1 MITKNT
7 VVAVQS
13 LYAQIEA
20 EYNRQIQ
27 EYLSQQMTAPLENI
41 KRHMNAVADFC
52 NHKKTA
58 KLHDYI
64 GRIQEDCTAVE
75 QLAEDLTYPFTLFIM
90 GNGKNGKSTL
100 INALLGQ
107 QQAAEGIVPKTW
119 KIDIFQERQGTTCT
133 LTFRDGTK
141 KELKYEEAQE
151 FLATEE
157 KNCKESSKAISKKL
171 KDFAASGAPPKE
183 LEEKQQELKKYEL
196 YKSAVIEASWP
207 VTDSPILEHYRL
219 VDTPGLRQELD
230 DMVYASANEYFSKAD
245 GVIWILP
252 GDKINSSGDYNE
264 LKQLY
269 AKYEKQPNNLVA
281 VVNRIDLIR
290 QAGKDVDEVVREA
303 QKLYGSM
310 IPDIIPISAKEAREA
325 EAILKQPNVSQEE
338 YDRGQKL
345 LEQSNLKALFDLLN
359 RTFLA
364 NSLQLQVQSKT
375 RNCQELYAN
384 VRAASMTAIDVL
396 KKMDDERL
404 NKIKNWEKDKSDVL
418 KRLQQDLKN
427 FEQRES
433 ERVLQETGKVEDRLW
448 DMDSELRNH
457 YIMAT
462 IIRPSQIEKTLEAL
476 VQHHCSQ
483 LSTVAARHMSLAPFR
498 EFPLLKERQL
508 KASAS
513 TRNAV
518 DNAALSG
525 DLSDE
530 GTAQF
535 CLGGALAI
543 GAAALLG
550 PVGLIFAGFA
560 VTDIGRSVAKWLSR
574 TFGDSM
580 SVKVKK
586 RLSSQLG
593 TAIQKLSQEYE
604 AYLKRADESI
614 QKVRED
620 TYAEL
625 YGPSE
630 QKETIIKDLSQLK
643 ETSKLTI
650 KPLLLKDI
658 LFSDRRTDHG
668 R

>member
-1 MITKNT
+1 MITKDT
-7 VVAVQS
+7 LAAVQS
-13 LYAQIEA
+13 LYAHIE
-20 EYNRQIQ
+20 ESYNQQIQ
-27 EYLSQQMTAPLENI
+27 EYLFQQMTAPLEPI
-41 KRHMNAVADFC
+41 KRHMNAIAGFC

-64 GRIQEDCTAVE
+64 GRIQDDCTAVE

-119 KIDIFQERQGTTCT
+119 KIDIFQQREGTSCT

-141 KELKYEEAQE
+141 KTLSYEDAQA
-151 FLATEE
+151 FLAAEE
-157 KNCKESSKAISKKL
+157 KKCKESGKAISKKL

-196 YKSAVIEASWP
+196 YKSAVIEAAWP
-207 VTDSPILEHYRL
+207 VRDSSILEHYRL

-264 LKQLY
+264 LKELY

-290 QAGKDVDEVVREA
+290 QAGKDVDEVVTEA
-303 QKLYGSM
+303 KKLYGSM

-325 EAILKQPNVSQEE
+325 ETILNQPNLSQEE
-338 YDRGQKL
+338 YSRGQKL

-375 RNCQELYAN
+375 RNCQELYGN
-384 VRAASMTAIDVL
+384 LRSESVAAINVL
-396 KKMDDERL
+396 KQMDGERV
-404 NKIKNWEKDKSDVL
+404 NKIKNWEKDKADVL
-418 KRLQQDLKN
+418 QRLQQELKN
-427 FEQRES
+427 FQKQEAD
-433 ERVLQETGKVEDRLW
+433 RVSQETSKIEDRLW
-448 DMDSELRNH
+448 DMESGLRNS
-457 YIMAT
+457 YIMDK
-462 IIRPSQIEKTLEAL
+462 IIRPSQIEKTLELL

-483 LSTVAARHMSLAPFR
+483 LSTIAARHMSLAPFR

-508 KASAS
+508 NATAS
-513 TRNAV
+513 TGNAV
-518 DNAALSG
+518 NNAAISG

-580 SVKVKK
+580 SVKVRK
-586 RLSSQLG
+586 RLSLQLG
-593 TAIQKLSQEYE
+593 NAVSKLSQEYE
-604 AYLKRADESI
+604 DYLQRADESI
-614 QKVRED
+614 TTLRED

-630 QKETIIKDLSQLK
+630 QKEAIIKDLSQLG
-643 ETSKLTI
+643 ETSKLDI

-658 LFSDRRTDHG
+658 LFSDRRKHHG
-668 R
+668 S

>member
-1 MITKNT
+1 MITKDT
-7 VVAVQS
+7 VAAVQS
-13 LYAQIEA
+13 LYAHIEA

-27 EYLSQQMTAPLENI
+27 EHLLQQMTAPLEPI
-41 KRHMNAVADFC
+41 KRHMNAIDGFC

-64 GRIQEDCTAVE
+64 GQIQDDCTAVE

-119 KIDIFQERQGTTCT
+119 KIDIFQQREGTDCT

-141 KELKYEEAQE
+141 KSLKYEEAQE
-151 FLATEE
+151 FLAAEE
-157 KNCKESSKAISKKL
+157 KKCKESGKAISKKL

-196 YKSAVIEASWP
+196 YKSAVIEAAWP
-207 VTDSPILEHYRL
+207 VQDSSILEHYRL

-264 LKQLY
+264 LKELY
-269 AKYEKQPNNLVA
+269 AKYEKQPDNLVA

-290 QAGKDVDEVVREA
+290 QAGKDVDEVVTEA
-303 QKLYGSM
+303 KKLYGSM
-310 IPDIIPISAKEAREA
+310 IPDIIPLSAKEAREA
-325 EAILKQPNVSQEE
+325 EILLKQPDLSQEDYE
-338 YDRGQKL
+338 RGQQL

-375 RNCQELYAN
+375 RNCQELYGD
-384 VRAASMTAIDVL
+384 VRSASMEAIDVL
-396 KKMDDERL
+396 KKMDGERV
-404 NKIKNWEKDKSDVL
+404 NKIQNWEKDKADVL
-418 KRLQQDLKN
+418 QRLQQELKN
-427 FEQRES
+427 FQKQEAD
-433 ERVLQETGKVEDRLW
+433 RVSQETSKIEDRLW
-448 DMDSELRNH
+448 DMESGLRNS
-457 YIMAT
+457 YIMDK
-462 IIRPSQIEKTLEAL
+462 IIRPGQIEKTLKLL

-483 LSTVAARHMSLAPFR
+483 LSTIAARHMSLAPFR
-498 EFPLLKERQL
+498 EFPLLKNRQMN
-508 KASAS
+508 ASAS
-513 TRNAV
+513 TGNAV
-518 DNAALSG
+518 NDAAISG

-580 SVKVKK
+580 SVKVQK

-593 TAIQKLSQEYE
+593 TAVEKLSKEYE
-604 AYLKRADESI
+604 DYLNRADESI
-614 QKVRED
+614 ETLRED
-620 TYAEL
+620 TYTEL
-625 YGPSE
+625 YGPSD
-630 QKETIIKDLSQLK
+630 QKEAIIKDLLQLG
-643 ETSKLTI
+643 ERSRLTI
-650 KPLLLKDI
+650 RPLLLKDI
-658 LFSDRRTDHG
+658 LFSDRRNHHG
-668 R
+668 S